1 MSQIAQCEISRR
13 ANWSREK
20 GTTQMGVIS
29 HDGVAFCRL
38 MPDPVRKVSKVSKV
52 GTRLSNQ
59 VPTMAKDFFFLLG
72 WKSVL

>member
-1 MSQIAQCEISRR
+1 
-13 ANWSREK
+13 
-20 GTTQMGVIS
+20 MGVIS